1 MWRRKR
7 KLKEKTRNEIIEW
20 LRKEIP
26 YPEKEKEKLWEDVI
40 LERIEE
46 GLKLILR
53 VLLEAKEL

>member
-7 KLKEKTRNEIIEW
+7 KLKEKTINEIVEW

-26 YPEKEKEKLWEDVI
+26 YPEKEKLWEDEM

-53 VLLEAKEL
+53 VLLEAKGL

>member
-1 MWRRKR
+1 VWRRKR
-7 KLKEKTRNEIIEW
+7 KLKEKTINEIVEW

-26 YPEKEKEKLWEDVI
+26 YPEKEKLWEDEM

-53 VLLEAKEL
+53 VLLEAKGL